1 MIARDHKSR
10 DDPLLQKYAILTPS
24 LCEIT
29 SPVLG
34 GELIKKFMSIFGGNS
49 TITDTVVNE
58 GTTIGQEQITNGRS
72 EIVGELG
79 FVINRSRPV
88 VTVAIIRIEHQVTTD
103 VGCKQREGPVNMI
116 QGHVR
121 TTNDPIDK
129 IFVGHLDN
137 AVCILHERVMRD
149 IHCT

>member
-1 MIARDHKSR
+1 MHVITRDHRSR
-10 DDPLLQKYAILTPS
+10 DDSLLLKYAILTPS

-72 EIVGELG
+72 EIVGEFGLI
-79 FVINRSRPV
+79 INWSRSV
-88 VTVAIIRIEHQVTTD
+88 MT
-103 VGCKQREGPVNMI
+103 
-116 QGHVR
+116 
-121 TTNDPIDK
+121 
-129 IFVGHLDN
+129 IFWQ
-137 AVCILHERVMRD
+137 EEP
-149 IHCT
+149 